1 MIKSFLKN
9 TRLWIVISNSDLYQK
24 LRNPVGFKKYQEEV
38 NFYSQLLAAINY
50 PKELIFD
57 VGANLGK
64 KSAIF
69 STLSK
74 KVIAFEPSEKL
85 FDYIRKRFKNSHV
98 ELFNCALGSTVSSSE
113 FYEINGNEAYN
124 SLSKKHIETTVTKRN
139 ISTIELVNT
148 RKVNVE
154 IIENFIRKFGV
165 PVYIKIDVEG
175 YEYEVIKGLKTP
187 VPLISF
193 EANLPE
199 FRDESINIIE
209 YLSTISWDKYQF
221 NFTSGNFLL
230 LPNFVNKEVAIDFLS
245 QTQYRYVEIYA
256 KLEL

>member
-9 TRLWIVISNSDLYQK
+9 IRLWIVISNSDLYQK

-38 NFYSQLLAAINY
+38 NFYSEILTTINY
-50 PKELIFD
+50 PKDLIFD

-69 STLSK
+69 SKLSK
-74 KVIAFEPSEKL
+74 KIIAFEPSEKL
-85 FDYIRKRFKNSHV
+85 FGYLQKRFRQSNIEV
-98 ELFNCALGSTVSSSE
+98 FNCALGSNISLSE

-124 SLSKKHIETTVTKRN
+124 SLSKKHIETTVTKRE
-139 ISTIELVNT
+139 ISTIELVT
-148 RKVNVE
+148 RRKVNVE
-154 IIENFIRKFGV
+154 IIETFIKKFGV
-165 PVYIKIDVEG
+165 PVYIKVDVEG

-199 FRDESINIIE
+199 FCEESINIIE
-209 YLSTISWDKYQF
+209 YLSTISCDKYQF

-230 LPNFVNKEVAIDFLS
+230 LPNFVNKEKATDFLS
-245 QTQYRYVEIYA
+245 QTQYRYVEIYS

>member
-1 MIKSFLKN
+1 MIKSFLRN

-24 LRNPVGFKKYQEEV
+24 LRNPLAFKKDQEEV

-69 STLSK
+69 SKLSK
-74 KVIAFEPSEKL
+74 KVIAFEPSENIFTYL
-85 FDYIRKRFKNSHV
+85 QKRFKNSHV

-124 SLSKKHIETTVTKRN
+124 SLSKKHIETTVTKRE
-139 ISTIELVNT
+139 ISNIELVT
-148 RKVNVE
+148 RRKVNVE
-154 IIENFIRKFGV
+154 IIENFIKKFGV

-199 FRDESINIIE
+199 FCDESINIIE
-209 YLSTISWDKYQF
+209 YLSTISFDKYQF

-230 LPNFVNKEVAIDFLS
+230 LQNFANKDEAINFLL
-245 QTQYRYVEIYA
+245 TTAYRYVEIYA